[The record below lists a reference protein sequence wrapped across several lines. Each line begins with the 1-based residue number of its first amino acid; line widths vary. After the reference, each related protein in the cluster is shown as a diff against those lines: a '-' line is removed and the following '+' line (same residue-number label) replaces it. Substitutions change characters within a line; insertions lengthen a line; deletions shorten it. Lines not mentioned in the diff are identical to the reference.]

1 MAGASNPQGVQTPQA
16 PQAPQTF
23 SYGQPQVSS
32 QPNVFGQASSGL
44 TGAMNAAQGAA
55 SYRPQNVGTSFG
67 YTPQNVTAQQAFM
80 GMANYQNPFTQQVID
95 TSMADLERQRQM
107 QMSQMGAQA
116 TAARAFGG
124 SRHGVAEA
132 LTNEGFA
139 NQGGQLASGLR
150 MQGFNTALGA
160 SQQDIANQMQ
170 AALANQGAGA
180 RAAEFGQSST
190 LQAQIANQQAAAQ
203 AAQQRLAAASTM
215 GSLANTGFN
224 MGMQTTQQQ
233 MQQGLLQQ
241 ALNQQLIDAAR
252 GQYGGFTGAPAAS
265 MNLPLAALGAGN
277 MGQQTTTTTSR
288 PGLMQYMT
296 ALFGAA

>member
-1 MAGASNPQGVQTPQA
+1 
-16 PQAPQTF
+16 
-23 SYGQPQVSS
+23 
-32 QPNVFGQASSGL
+32 
-44 TGAMNAAQGAA
+44 
-55 SYRPQNVGTSFG
+55 
-67 YTPQNVTAQQAFM
+67 
-80 GMANYQNPFTQQVID
+80 
-95 TSMADLERQRQM
+95 
-107 QMSQMGAQA
+107 
-116 TAARAFGG
+116 
-124 SRHGVAEA
+124 
-132 LTNEGFA
+132 
-139 NQGGQLASGLR
+139 
-150 MQGFNTALGA
+150 
-160 SQQDIANQMQ
+160 MQ